1 MRQHQAQRWEIDAVS
16 GINAPKSEKKAWKV
30 AFVTHRLA
38 VTLCLVDNMRKQG
51 AEWSM
56 FGTPS
61 QLGTVFK
68 GAISQIA

>member
-1 MRQHQAQRWEIDAVS
+1 MRFLASMLRSQRRKH
-16 GINAPKSEKKAWKV
+16 GWKV

>member
-16 GINAPKSEKKAWKV
+16 GMPRSQRRKHGWKV

-38 VTLCLVDNMRKQG
+38 VTLCLVDNMRQG

-61 QLGTVFK
+61 QLGTIFK